1 MTSPGREVKSI
12 SGNQLEG
19 KVPSVPVPETAPE
32 PHGPHHLPQ
41 CSQTASPAHHIQQ
54 THTNYPYHDDHRHHP
69 CDNSPSPLISCLM
82 FPSSNFHFLINKNKN
97 DLCPSSASGV
107 AGRNPGTRWRGRA
120 VSQVHLGRK
129 VPEGPKMLL
138 LKAKCSVSK
147 SYCSNLCLHLI

>member
-1 MTSPGREVKSI
+1 MLGPSPELNLPGREVKSI
-12 SGNQLEG
+12 SGNQLES

-41 CSQTASPAHHIQQ
+41 CSQTASPAHRIQQ
-54 THTNYPYHDDHRHHP
+54 AHTKNHYYNDHQRHH

-107 AGRNPGTRWRGRA
+107 AGVGEGGEPYPRCICGGRF
-120 VSQVHLGRK
+120 QRD
-129 VPEGPKMLL
+129 PK
-138 LKAKCSVSK
+138 C
-147 SYCSNLCLHLI
+147 YY